1 MDRLPFVD
9 PLKFGKRFWPH
20 VTFTK
25 YQKDIIYSVVSND
38 ETVVVAG
45 NMLGK
50 DFVSA
55 FIVLWFFLS
64 RSPCRIV
71 TTSADYSQLEAV
83 LWGEMRR
90 FLQTSVEKLEYPD
103 GVLVVNHMHIRKI
116 VRSDEVPETYGD
128 LRSSDREVSNQ
139 VTSMK
144 RKTSIRKVKANL
156 MPDERMCGLSYIVG
170 KVAAKG
176 EGMLGHHISETGD
189 GIPKTL
195 WVADEASG
203 VDNDLYE
210 RASTWARRM
219 LIIGN
224 AYPCQNFF
232 RDSIK
237 KGDLVVK

>member
-1 MDRLPFVD
+1 V
-9 PLKFGKRFWPH
+9 GG
-20 VTFTK
+20 
-25 YQKDIIYSVVSND
+25 IN
-38 ETVVVAG
+38 
-45 NMLGK
+45 GK

-83 LWGEMRR
+83 LWGELRR
-90 FLQTSVEKLEYPD
+90 FLQTSVERLEYPD
-103 GVLVVNHMHIRKI
+103 GPLVVNHMHIRKI
-116 VRSDEVPETYGD
+116 VRNDKVLDTYGE
-128 LRSSDREVSNQ
+128 LRSSDKEVSNQ

-144 RKTSIRKVKANL
+144 RKTKFRKVKSSL
-156 MPDERMCGLSYIVG
+156 LPDEQMCGVSYIIG

-189 GIPKTL
+189 NVPKTL

-203 VDNDLYE
+203 IDNELYE

-224 AYPCQNFF
+224 AYSSNNNFF
-232 RDSIK
+232 EKGIK
-237 KGDLVVK
+237 EGNIVAK